1 MEHPKNASFV
11 IDGGYL
17 LQKIQGW
24 PKGST
29 FKSIC
34 KLYKDYVLKCTVQ
47 MVLVPLWFDGG
58 YDKPSTKD
66 TTHLRRSKF
75 RRGVV
80 VHFTE
85 NMIFNMKKN
94 EFLLNKVNKQHF
106 LGK

>member
-11 IDGGYL
+11 IDGESL

-34 KLYKDYVLKCTVQ
+34 KLYKDYVLKHGAGTTV
-47 MVLVPLWFDGG
+47 VFDGG

-66 TTHLRRSKF
+66 TTLRRTKF
-75 RRGVV
+75 SAFYQE
-80 VHFTE
+80 HDFQYE
-85 NMIFNMKKN
+85 
-94 EFLLNKVNKQHF
+94 EE
-106 LGK
+106 